1 MSQRKKENA
10 KIKSL
15 ENKVSQMQLQKKPKR
30 KKRPTPFGDTG
41 SIIGNRIGGMF
52 GRSDIGKGVGRW
64 LGSGIGSIFGSGDYS
79 MTGQQPAYNVLVNGS
94 QVPQFDTTRATNV
107 VCHREYLGD
116 IIGTTAF
123 NNTQY
128 PLNPGISQTFP
139 WLSSIAANYQEFKF
153 HGIIFE
159 FRPLITDYVT
169 SGAPGVVVLA
179 TNYNA
184 DVVNYTTKQQMENS
198 EFAVSIKPTMPVIH
212 GIECADDQTTIPH
225 RYVRTGA
232 VPTGQDLRL
241 YDLGNFQFATQQN
254 PVQDLGELWV
264 SYCVEFFKPII
275 GFDAGEIA
283 SAHATRASATNANP
297 LGTVGVSIIG
307 TLPITVTGTTVSW
320 NAQSGISYMVELF
333 WSNVTA
339 VAFTPPAVTVTN
351 GTLVST
357 NVSGNPVAYAPTLGV
372 VSAAIMMNVIVA
384 VTTATSPIIVSLGTA
399 GTIPAGSMDIYV
411 VEVDAFTH

>member
-116 IIGTTAF
+116 IIGTTSF

-225 RYVRTGA
+225 RYVPQVLSQLDRTCACMTSEISSLQPNRTPSKILASCGSLI
-232 VPTGQDLRL
+232 VLSFSSPSSVLMPVRL
-241 YDLGNFQFATQQN
+241 PQLMLLEHLQQM
-254 PVQDLGELWV
+254 L
-264 SYCVEFFKPII
+264 
-275 GFDAGEIA
+275 
-283 SAHATRASATNANP
+283 
-297 LGTVGVSIIG
+297 
-307 TLPITVTGTTVSW
+307 TLL
-320 NAQSGISYMVELF
+320 AQ
-333 WSNVTA
+333 
-339 VAFTPPAVTVTN
+339 
-351 GTLVST
+351 
-357 NVSGNPVAYAPTLGV
+357 
-372 VSAAIMMNVIVA
+372 
-384 VTTATSPIIVSLGTA
+384 
-399 GTIPAGSMDIYV
+399 
-411 VEVDAFTH
+411 